1 MKRWDF
7 EALIVKGH
15 IGRGTWVGNRRDVYV
30 CLGGS
35 GSRIFQSGAV
45 AAVVDASL
53 ITIIANVYCHIYVVV
68 VVSLVHV
75 IVFVPLNRLS
85 SLIVFV
91 SVTTRRF

>member
-1 MKRWDF
+1 MA
-7 EALIVKGH
+7 EEGL
-15 IGRGTWVGNRRDVYV
+15 
-30 CLGGS
+30 
-35 GSRIFQSGAV
+35 

-53 ITIIANVYCHIYVVV
+53 ITIIANVFCHIYVVV